1 MKLYCTVVLSDPSV
15 KNFVISP
22 FGIAE
27 LLNLA
32 LLKSD
37 GKTNQEIADVIFLI
51 FYVVSNLSLVLST
64 R

>member
-1 MKLYCTVVLSDPSV
+1 MKLYCSVVLSDPSV

-27 LLNLA
+27 LLTLA